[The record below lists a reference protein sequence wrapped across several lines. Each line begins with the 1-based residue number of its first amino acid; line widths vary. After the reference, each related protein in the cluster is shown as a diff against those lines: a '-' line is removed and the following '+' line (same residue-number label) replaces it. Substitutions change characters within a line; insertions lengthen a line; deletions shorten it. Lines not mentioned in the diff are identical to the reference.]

1 MNNLQ
6 KDISNREPRMGDTTA
21 TKSALGWPASWRQR
35 TLAAVTAVVGVASGL
50 IAPAH
55 AASITRTS
63 AFEYDATTGLVS
75 KEIIEPGNSELCVVL
90 AYEYDSFGNRTKSTT
105 RNCDGRT
112 GNVAPHNNEAA
123 APVAGNKALFATRSV
138 STTYSTDGR
147 FPIKNTN
154 ALTQSENS
162 TYDSRLGVPLSLT
175 GPNGLTTKWAYDD
188 WGRKVLEERADG
200 TGIRW
205 TYEYC
210 SSVTVN
216 GAAGPA
222 SCPTIAGAVGAY
234 VVTTTPVKAPNATAN
249 TDGGA
254 NGPYGKTYYDG
265 LGRVIRAVTQG
276 FDGTTNGDTNTAKLI
291 YQDTEYNARGLVARK
306 SRPYFADASATYWTE
321 YTYDTLGRMVQEKS
335 PDGSLSKVEYAGLV
349 TKSTNAKNQTRTET
363 KNVIGQLV
371 TVTDALGKNLTRSYD
386 ELGNL
391 VKTTDALG
399 NVTKLEY
406 DLKGR
411 KTKMIDPDMGTWT
424 YVYNAIG
431 ELVQQTDAKSQVTT
445 MTYDLLGRLTAKQEP
460 SLNANWYYDKYK
472 DASACTK
479 GIGKLCEA
487 TSDNGYAR
495 KHVYDSLGRGLSTT
509 TTIGGATYTSSSSY
523 VSDTTSADHGRV
535 KDVTYPTGTKLA
547 YVYTPLGYTQKV
559 VNAYNTASV
568 FWRQDSVDAEGH
580 ILQQTYGNNIVTL
593 NTFDPKT
600 GQLST
605 RKAGSAGS
613 GAYQV
618 QNASYGYDSIGNL
631 TSQSD
636 APTSQSTTYGY
647 DELNRLKNEVRL
659 GISVTTPTT
668 ITWSYNEIGNITGRS
683 DVGTYAY
690 PASGATSVRPH
701 ALSSI
706 AGTVN
711 GVLNP
716 SYAYDANGNITSTAG
731 RSVAWTSFNKINTIT
746 ATSGSNTTVVA
757 LQYDAENERV
767 KETVTKNGTLQKT
780 TIYLNPGAG
789 AGLFYEE
796 ETTPAGKKQRH
807 YISAGSG
814 TIGVLIYEV
823 ATTKWTTQY
832 WHKDHLG
839 STVAVTDSMGAVT
852 ERMAYEPFG
861 KRRNINGL
869 TDLLGTLAPT
879 TTERGF
885 TGHEMMDEVGLIN
898 MNGRIYDPATGRFL
912 SADPYIQAA
921 DNLQSYNRYSYVW
934 NNPLNMT
941 DPTGYWGLK
950 SLIKTVFPVQ
960 KIADMATKAVMKV
973 GFDVIRQMPGQKQ
986 IDKFIMN
993 NRWAYQIGQI
1003 AAAYYGGPEGAA
1015 LYASYYTYRA
1025 TGSMSAAYKAG
1036 ITSYAT
1042 AIAFNVVGDL
1052 APVGSSPFMNAV
1064 GHAAVGCASAAAG
1077 GGDCGK
1083 GAAGA
1088 FVGALGTN
1096 YGGEFGASL
1105 PGAALAGGLGS
1116 MAAGGKFED
1125 GAATAA
1131 MGYLFNCARHADCSG
1146 LPQAESKSL
1155 GSYLPGTEAG
1165 ENAALYWAQLHV
1177 ETGNPLYAIPGVMA
1191 SLWTPD
1197 TAVTTGVTLLGGGG
1211 VSFGIRL
1218 GRELSVG
1225 SNFRLAPF
1233 GNRTGHA
1240 LGELPHYH
1248 RRGLDALSGATR
1260 PGQGIGRHRPWETKS
1275 TDKSFWDRF

>member
-1 MNNLQ
+1 MSHCKKHQDQRRVWPGLQ
-6 KDISNREPRMGDTTA
+6 QVSHYVHMGM
-21 TKSALGWPASWRQR
+21 LGIVG
-35 TLAAVTAVVGVASGL
+35 LAAAGAQAQTIVGT
-50 IAPAH
+50 IQ
-55 AASITRTS
+55 RTS
-63 AFEYDATTGLVS
+63 AFEYAATGLVT
-75 KEIIEPGNSELCVVL
+75 KEIIEPGNSELCVVN

-105 RNCDGRT
+105 RNCNGST
-112 GNVAPHNNEAA
+112 GNVAPHNTEAA
-123 APVAGNKALFATRSV
+123 APAAGSKALFATRSV
-138 STTYSTDGR
+138 STAYSNDGR

-154 ALTQSENS
+154 ALNQSEDS

-200 TGIRW
+200 TGTRW

-210 SSVTVN
+210 ASVTVN

-222 SCPTIAGAVGAY
+222 TCPTIAGAVGAY
-234 VVTTTPVKAPNATAN
+234 VITTTPVKAPNATAN
-249 TDGGA
+249 TDGSA

-276 FDGTTNGDTNTAKLI
+276 FDGTASGGTTTAKLI
-291 YQDTEYNARGLVARK
+291 YQDTEYNARGLVSRK
-306 SRPYFADASATYWTE
+306 SRPYFADAPASAQYWTE

-335 PDGSLSKVEYAGLV
+335 PDGSISKVEFAGLV
-349 TKSTNAKNQTRTET
+349 TKSTNAKGQTRTET
-363 KNVIGQLV
+363 KNDIGQLV
-371 TVTDALGKNLTRSYD
+371 TVTDALNKNLTRSYD

-399 NVTKLEY
+399 NVTTLEY

-431 ELVQQTDAKSQVTT
+431 ELVQQTDAKAQVTT

-472 DASACTK
+472 DASACAK

-495 KHVYDSLGRGLSTT
+495 KHVYDSLGRAQSTT

-523 VSDTTSADHGRV
+523 VNDTTSADHGRV

-559 VNAYNTASV
+559 VNAANISSV
-568 FWRQDSVDAEGH
+568 YWRQDSVDAEGH

-600 GQLST
+600 GLLST

-618 QNASYGYDSIGNL
+618 QDATYGYDSIGNL

-636 APTSQSTTYGY
+636 TPTSQSTTYGY

-659 GISVTTPTT
+659 GSSVTTPAT
-668 ITWSYNEIGNITGRS
+668 ITWGYNEIGNITSRS

-701 ALSSI
+701 ALSSV

-731 RSVAWTSFNKINTIT
+731 RSVTWTSFNKVNTIT

-780 TIYLNPGAG
+780 IIYLNPGAG

-796 ETTPAGKKQRH
+796 ETTPTGGTKQRH

-814 TIGVLIYEV
+814 TIGVLTYEV
-823 ATTKWTTQY
+823 AATKWTTQY

-839 STVAVTDSMGAVT
+839 STVAVTDQVGAVT

-861 KRRNINGL
+861 KRRNVDGL

-879 TTERGF
+879 TTSRGF

-898 MNGRIYDPATGRFL
+898 MNGRIYDPAIGRFL

-941 DPTGYWGLK
+941 DPTGYL
-950 SLIKTVFPVQ
+950 SLGKVLRNVMNISDRATRLVGRLTGT
-960 KIADMATKAVMKV
+960 KI
-973 GFDVIRQMPGQKQ
+973 GRQFTEEITRGKY
-986 IDKFIMN
+986 
-993 NRWAYQIGQI
+993 AYQIKSIGLSVGCAVATTGVGTAACVGASQAALAKAYGRSDSEAI
-1003 AAAYYGGPEGAA
+1003 ATGIKAGATAYAMYQVGSTFNVSAEGAT
-1015 LYASYYTYRA
+1015 ASTL
-1025 TGSMSAAYKAG
+1025 AYN
-1036 ITSYAT
+1036 T
-1042 AIAFNVVGDL
+1042 L
-1052 APVGSSPFMNAV
+1052 
-1064 GHAAVGCASAAAG
+1064 GHAAVGCASAAASG
-1077 GGDCGK
+1077 GNCGQ

-1088 FVGALGTN
+1088 AIGAIASN
-1096 YGGEFGASL
+1096 YFSTGNVYADFAT
-1105 PGAALAGGLGS
+1105 ATVAGGLGS
-1116 MAAGGKFED
+1116 VAAGGKFEE
-1125 GAATAA
+1125 GAAIAA
-1131 MGYLFNCARHADCSG
+1131 AGYLFNWLAHVGVKVKVPLIGGASFG
-1146 LPQAESKSL
+1146 LGVSNTNGSWDAGVIIDSDIPVVAAGKLLGKTAVEVGLQDGDFVSNKGDQSL
-1155 GSYLPGTEAG
+1155 SIEAG
-1165 ENAALYWAQLHV
+1165 YKAA
-1177 ETGNPLYAIPGVMA
+1177 
-1191 SLWTPD
+1191 
-1197 TAVTTGVTLLGGGG
+1197 G
-1211 VSFGIRL
+1211 VSVQKSSDGRITGGAISIGPQLGVAVGGQQTRTVSIRNDVVPAVKGAIDSIKGWFG
-1218 GRELSVG
+1218 
-1225 SNFRLAPF
+1225 
-1233 GNRTGHA
+1233 
-1240 LGELPHYH
+1240 
-1248 RRGLDALSGATR
+1248 
-1260 PGQGIGRHRPWETKS
+1260 K
-1275 TDKSFWDRF
+1275 